1 LPRIRRAALCA
12 IQLYVGT
19 YEFVG
24 IWEFLNDPDFK
35 PVEFDGLRKLVGLS
49 SFTLTP
55 KQRIEKTNAI

>member
-1 LPRIRRAALCA
+1 
-12 IQLYVGT
+12 VGT